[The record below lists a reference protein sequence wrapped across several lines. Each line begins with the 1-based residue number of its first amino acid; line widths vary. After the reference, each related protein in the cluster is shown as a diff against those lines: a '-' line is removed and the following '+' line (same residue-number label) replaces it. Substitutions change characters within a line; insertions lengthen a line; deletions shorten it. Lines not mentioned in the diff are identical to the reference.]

1 MDPVFLGY
9 TCENNLQAA
18 IKTVQRESES
28 EPVGLVVE
36 KNGVTE
42 VVEYTELTDEMRKA
56 REPSKERG
64 SFWYTPPPGPFVY
77 NQAQILVFL
86 LDAQFL
92 LSMVL
97 EHNNSLASM
106 YHKATK
112 TIEHFNLDSQQLV
125 EPSSNN
131 GYKFELFVHSFLPH
145 V

>member
-1 MDPVFLGY
+1 MRFLKQVSGWVAGGWS
-9 TCENNLQAA
+9 L
-18 IKTVQRESES
+18 VQ
-28 EPVGLVVE
+28 
-36 KNGVTE
+36 K
-42 VVEYTELTDEMRKA
+42 
-56 REPSKERG
+56 
-64 SFWYTPPPGPFVY
+64 
-77 NQAQILVFL
+77 ILVFL

-145 V
+145 VQQGKLGVF